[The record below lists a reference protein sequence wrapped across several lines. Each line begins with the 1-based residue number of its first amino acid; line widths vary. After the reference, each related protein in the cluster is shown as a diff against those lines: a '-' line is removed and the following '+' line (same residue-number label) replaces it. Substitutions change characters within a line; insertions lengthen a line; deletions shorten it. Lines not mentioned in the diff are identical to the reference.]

1 MKQTALQELIAWGDN
16 MLLNHPQKTLSFG
29 EAIDKAVQLLEKEK
43 EQIID
48 GKYIICRIVE
58 TEAYKAPEDKACHAY
73 NNKKTEKTKFFWQ
86 IGGNLYVYSIYGNN
100 MCMNITASDADKP
113 EAVLIRAVEPIRG
126 IEIIKKL
133 RKFENKKETPGNLKT
148 LTDGP
153 GKTGASLDIDK
164 SFNGVDLTNSDKI
177 FLVDDEEYKF
187 EVGVSKRI
195 NIDYAEEWK
204 DKLWRFYVL
213 NNVFVSKAPKK

>member
-1 MKQTALQELIAWGDN
+1 MNNNLQ
-16 MLLNHPQKTLSFG
+16 TLSEDRIKRDFFMTDVVDL
-29 EAIDKAVQLLEKEK
+29 AQKLLGKK
-43 EQIID
+43 IVRIID

-195 NIDYAEEWK
+195 NIDYDEEWK